1 MKKLINK
8 FIQYIVYRKGEKLKS
23 VIKQLKKLPNN
34 EADVNIIQKIRNL
47 ERELIELKNKFHYE
61 ENIKLG
67 RREEMIRNI
76 IGAQERFDK
85 FLIKRKIDTKKAMV
99 YNEKNILDDIK
110 ILIHKISNSHDIY
123 TADEIYLEIN
133 EIGNYY
139 QEDYKQSKEKLKY
152 LEEKIE
158 RVRKDHYFIKN
169 LKSYSKFIYDLYIFS
184 EKWKKFFEKKNN
196 KNILDKNTKHQ
207 IDIIFYEDALDMKQ
221 KLNSYIRKYN
231 LIYTCFESL
240 YKDKLLSKFDIAIEL
255 EDVFSKCYRGYGINK
270 AWEANKLHENNK
282 NFTIA
287 IQNDLSNSS
296 IVSKKGGL
304 DLNILKQEIEKRKN
318 NRN

>member
-8 FIQYIVYRKGEKLKS
+8 FIQYVVYRKGERLKS
-23 VIKQLKKLPNN
+23 IIKQLKKLPNN
-34 EADVNIIQKIRNL
+34 EVDVNIIQKIRNL

-67 RREEMIRNI
+67 RRDEMIKNI

-99 YNEKNILDDIK
+99 YNEKNILNDIK
-110 ILIHKISNSHDIY
+110 ILIHKISNSLDNY

-133 EIGNYY
+133 KIDDYY
-139 QEDYKQSKEKLKY
+139 QEDFKKSKEKLKY

-169 LKSYSKFIYDLYIFS
+169 LKSYSKFIYKLYIFS
-184 EKWKKFFEKKNN
+184 EKWKKFFKKKNN
-196 KNILDKNTKHQ
+196 YNNILDKNTKHQ

-221 KLNSYIRKYN
+221 KLNSYIRKYD

-240 YKDKLLSKFDIAIEL
+240 CEDKLLSKFDIAIEL

-270 AWEANKLHENNK
+270 AWESNKLHEN
-282 NFTIA
+282 
-287 IQNDLSNSS
+287 
-296 IVSKKGGL
+296 
-304 DLNILKQEIEKRKN
+304 DLNNSTVIKKSGLNLNVLKQEIEKRKN
-318 NRN
+318 ERE